1 VPDSGCAPF
10 RAATHACDDQGRE
23 PGQLEVESMA
33 EQRELRVSDGDRQ
46 AAAERLRAAH
56 DEGRLAFAEYDD
68 RLAAAYSAVTYGDLD
83 RLFADL
89 PAGRSSSVVRATAAP
104 PARVARPKRQPDGL
118 AVGFARLP
126 IALKIL
132 WTIWATAMA
141 INLTVWTLV
150 GVGNGEMTYFWPVWL
165 LIPGVALAGVT
176 AGVTASRAGREL
188 ERGPDKE

>member
-1 VPDSGCAPF
+1 M
-10 RAATHACDDQGRE
+10 T
-23 PGQLEVESMA
+23 

-46 AAAERLRAAH
+46 AAADRLRAAH

-89 PAGRSSSVVRATAAP
+89 PVGRSAAVAVPPAPTP
-104 PARVARPKRQPDGL
+104 PARVPRPKREPDGL
-118 AVGFARLP
+118 AVGFAQLP

-132 WTIWATAMA
+132 WTLWATAMA

-150 GVGNGEMTYFWPVWL
+150 GIGNGELGYFWPAWL
-165 LIPGVALAGVT
+165 LIPGVALTGVT
-176 AGVTASRAGREL
+176 AAVNASRAGREL
-188 ERGPDKE
+188 ERRPD

>member
-1 VPDSGCAPF
+1 L
-10 RAATHACDDQGRE
+10 T
-23 PGQLEVESMA
+23 
-33 EQRELRVSDGDRQ
+33 EQHDLRVSDGDRQ

-56 DEGRLAFAEYDD
+56 DEGRLDFHEYDD
-68 RLAAAYSAVTYGDLD
+68 RLVRAYSAVTYADLD

-89 PAGRSSSVVRATAAP
+89 PVNPPARVLPATAAP
-104 PARVARPKRQPDGL
+104 RVPARRRQPDAL
-118 AVGFARLP
+118 AIGFARLP

-165 LIPGVALAGVT
+165 LVPGVALAGVT
-176 AGVTASRAGREL
+176 AAVTAARTGRSL
-188 ERGPDKE
+188 GRGPDRD

>member
-1 VPDSGCAPF
+1 
-10 RAATHACDDQGRE
+10 
-23 PGQLEVESMA
+23 MA
-33 EQRELRVSDGDRQ
+33 EQCELRVSDGDRQ

-68 RLAAAYSAVTYGDLD
+68 RLAAAYSAVTYGDLE

-89 PAGRSSSVVRATAAP
+89 PVGRAASAVVPATLAS
-104 PARVARPKRQPDGL
+104 PARVARPKREPDGL

-132 WTIWATAMA
+132 WTLWGTAMA

-150 GVGNGEMTYFWPVWL
+150 GVGNGELTYFWPVWL
-165 LIPGVALAGVT
+165 LVPGVALAGVT
-176 AGVTASRAGREL
+176 AAVTASRAGREL
-188 ERGPDKE
+188 ERRPDKD